1 MCITFFSWLNHIC
14 TSQTWC
20 FLSFLILMLQL
31 YLPIPMHCIYV
42 SQCFFTLNTIY
53 IAGVYEYLFSFYSHL
68 LTLTFIPKHTWSN
81 STLVFSCIESAYW
94 LVWFMVFNATFNN
107 IPDILGQSLLLMEE
121 TGVPGENHRPVASHW
136 QTSSHSVVS
145 STPHLRGI
153 QTHNTSGDRHWLHRK
168 L

>member
-1 MCITFFSWLNHIC
+1 MDHSYLILSWTYHHYSMGSQTRKINHPVKIHVFLEDSIINCVLLFFSWLNHIC

-81 STLVFSCIESAYW
+81 STLVFSCKILNLHIGWFGLWCLMPLSTIFQIYW
-94 LVWFMVFNATFNN
+94 
-107 IPDILGQSLLLMEE
+107 G
-121 TGVPGENHRPVASHW
+121 SHFY
-136 QTSSHSVVS
+136 
-145 STPHLRGI
+145 
-153 QTHNTSGDRHWLHRK
+153 
-168 L
+168 

>member
-1 MCITFFSWLNHIC
+1 MYYFFSWLNHIC

-81 STLVFSCIESAYW
+81 STLVFSCKI
-94 LVWFMVFNATFNN
+94 LNLHIGWFGLWCLMPLST
-107 IPDILGQSLLLMEE
+107 ILGQSLLLMEE

-153 QTHNTSGDRHWLHRK
+153 QTHNTSGDRHWLHR
-168 L
+168 